1 MADYPCVLF
10 ESREESGFWRIVRVQ
25 LPQKQ
30 RENLDDDGVR
40 DLIELADG
48 KDLLGNWRWK
58 QLDTK
63 SEGVASFS
71 RICHALKRALL
82 KRLE

>member
-1 MADYPCVLF
+1 M
-10 ESREESGFWRIVRVQ
+10 WRIVRVR
-25 LPQKQ
+25 LPEKQ
-30 RENLDDDGVR
+30 REPHSDDDGVR
-40 DLIELADG
+40 ELIELADG

-71 RICHALKRALL
+71 RICHALKREFL
-82 KRLE
+82 KRLERNDAEAE